1 MNQTIISVD
10 KILRVYF
17 TSCKQSR
24 IFRWEKT
31 EPAIKI
37 FGFTLCKENP
47 EGWVTTCSDSDSYGC
62 HKSICQRIS
71 EEKILSDPRYFKR
84 YDVPKENS
92 IWEKAIVSVESMSG
106 RYTTFDH
113 FRFESDKEALDCMN
127 SILEKLNHIKFEY
140 KG

>member
-17 TSCKQSR
+17 TPCKQSR

-47 EGWVTTCSDSDSYGC
+47 EGWVDITLSDSYGC
-62 HKSICQRIS
+62 HKRMYQRFT
-71 EEKILSDPRYFKR
+71 EEEILSHPRYFKR
-84 YDVPKENS
+84 HDVPKENS

-106 RYTTFDH
+106 KHTTFDH

-127 SILEKLNHIKFEY
+127 SISEKLNHIKFEY